1 MPDLVSR
8 AVCSKYSHCIAYKPE
23 PHKSPY
29 VCQAPLLLFLCSEL
43 LSSVPLTVSPL
54 CMAIFVPDPR
64 RDPPFQS
71 HQSLLLK
78 KYPPFKIQGP
88 SSAALD
94 GFLVSSGYWKVA
106 VVIALS
112 CSALPSFACWR
123 HWGEGGLPT
132 ASLGHF
138 ANHSHEAIR
147 FVPFTAHQQVFLI
160 AILEK
165 KQTLSTAALEWKKL
179 RQPVNK

>member
-1 MPDLVSR
+1 MLGQVGNQNVRNGENCLPSLPGPQAPTGNNQMPNKDLFATLSFTLVAHHSHFLHRMPDLVSR
-8 AVCSKYSHCIAYKPE
+8 TVCSKYSHCIAYKPE

-29 VCQAPLLLFLCSEL
+29 VHQAPLLYFLCSEL

-78 KYPPFKIQGP
+78 KYSPFKIQGP

-106 VVIALS
+106 IVIALS

-123 HWGEGGLPT
+123 H
-132 ASLGHF
+132 
-138 ANHSHEAIR
+138 
-147 FVPFTAHQQVFLI
+147 
-160 AILEK
+160 
-165 KQTLSTAALEWKKL
+165 
-179 RQPVNK
+179 